1 MRIRGARYRKHSVT
15 LIKVTV
21 ARGRETTTETVVDD
35 AYVGTIRIVDRTVSG
50 DQQVEKTIVIL
61 DPDEDIDRG
70 DKIKIGDVTM
80 PVKSITRPR
89 FVGASPNH
97 LEVILD

>member
-1 MRIRGARYRKHSVT
+1 MRKRGARYRKHTVT
-15 LIKVTV
+15 LIKVTL
-21 ARGRETTTETVVDD
+21 ARGQESTSETVRNN
-35 AYVGTIRIVDRTVSG
+35 AYVGTVRVVERGVSG
-50 DQQVEKTIVIL
+50 DQEVEKTVVIL

-80 PVKSITRPR
+80 PVRSITRPR
-89 FVGASPNH
+89 FVGKSPNH